1 MIESTYYLV
10 WLKDKCVV
18 EYKDLATLIGALDE
32 ITYHGLLGET
42 LLVHVNHKGERK
54 VMQGKTAVWSFCKAQ
69 ADMLDK
75 ICKRLNLV
83 TASAETGQL

>member
-42 LLVHVNHKGERK
+42 LLVACEPQRRKKGNA
-54 VMQGKTAVWSFCKAQ
+54 G
-69 ADMLDK
+69 
-75 ICKRLNLV
+75 
-83 TASAETGQL
+83 